1 MVTQPPTTA
10 PRILPPTNRQPLS
23 DLLPW
28 GYTYKDLKNY
38 SKKTDFDNLKDWEGE
53 KIKEKFVREKFVM
66 LEKHTE
72 YYIDFQEPPK
82 KKFELEYRKLQ
93 NKFYRD
99 RPAVMEFK
107 ALVNQYY
114 TNPGKLLD
122 NFSGMWEFMM
132 ACFVLINRVMSVE
145 KEEDFV
151 EIMKKYNESAEY
163 LFYFVEWF
171 EEKLISE
178 KIDMR

>member
-1 MVTQPPTTA
+1 
-10 PRILPPTNRQPLS
+10 
-23 DLLPW
+23 
-28 GYTYKDLKNY
+28 
-38 SKKTDFDNLKDWEGE
+38 
-53 KIKEKFVREKFVM
+53 
-66 LEKHTE
+66 
-72 YYIDFQEPPK
+72 
-82 KKFELEYRKLQ
+82 
-93 NKFYRD
+93 
-99 RPAVMEFK
+99 MEFK

-151 EIMKKYNESAEY
+151 EIMNKYNESAEY

-171 EEKLISE
+171 EEKLIGE
-178 KIDMR
+178 KIVVR